1 MLLVA
6 DKTELC
12 SHLGSSL
19 SGATLP
25 CMYRKQH
32 DTIRPLEV
40 FSEQGESEENPM
52 PMNNEEVGDWPAPTE
67 AKAKRS
73 FSTGL

>member
-1 MLLVA
+1 
-6 DKTELC
+6 
-12 SHLGSSL
+12 
-19 SGATLP
+19 
-25 CMYRKQH
+25 MYRKQH
-32 DTIRPLEV
+32 DTIRPLEEV
-40 FSEQGESEENPM
+40 SEQGESEENPM